1 MRCKN
6 KFCIYYRKE
15 RCTAEDVAINSV
27 GMCED
32 CVYVEI
38 DESELKIKRVD
49 ALEKMD
55 RQYQR
60 QAGLIP
66 RLPARWKGP
75 KLPCGNRHGRPRGWT
90 GSSRTGRAG

>member
-60 QAGLIP
+60 QVNYEKI
-66 RLPARWKGP
+66 
-75 KLPCGNRHGRPRGWT
+75 KLPEIHELAQKIIEEQEKEGR
-90 GSSRTGRAG
+90 

>member
-6 KFCIYYRKE
+6 KFCIYYRKD

-38 DESELKIKRVD
+38 DESELKIKRVNT
-49 ALEKMD
+49 LEKMD
-55 RQYQR
+55 RHYQR
-60 QAGLIP
+60 QVNYEKI
-66 RLPARWKGP
+66 
-75 KLPCGNRHGRPRGWT
+75 KLAEIHELAQKIIQEQEGEGR
-90 GSSRTGRAG
+90 